1 MLSVAALCGPALTP
15 VHDSGD
21 SKEEV
26 KLPPITSLV
35 AYFTSP
41 EAFPS
46 FPLAEGIN
54 DALSS
59 SAPNDRSVEYAM
71 PLKKAK
77 VATKG
82 GKRLAALVA
91 KEQQNICSETRKAR
105 KVNYKDVERS
115 DDDEYQNGDGT
126 IEQAKVSIT
135 EDMILG
141 SKEEYVLVCL
151 PREEPRW
158 VPRSYVM
165 YKCRG
170 KNAMARVQAKIDEL
184 RETPDTF
191 GDYKKSLINDI
202 ANVQFVRYNGE
213 RITYRLGKK
222 TYTTTVD
229 QLTMTEELRC
239 FISPKEQKTPSV
251 QLNAGGHPATAM
263 SRMPGGLARPNPGVS
278 DWSARMPKSLDPK
291 AAAFQGKVVHFK
303 VAPPMTEDEAAAFLA
318 SLQNRV

>member
-82 GKRLAALVA
+82 GKRLAALIA

-202 ANVQFVRYNGE
+202 ANVQFVRYNGG

-229 QLTMTEELRC
+229 QLTMTEELRV
-239 FISPKEQKTPSV
+239 FISSHEPVAQPQV
-251 QLNAGGHPATAM
+251 NAKGYPTQAM
-263 SRMPGGLARPNPGVS
+263 SRRLPGGPLPSNKREKKPTTSEPE
-278 DWSARMPKSLDPK
+278 L
-291 AAAFQGKVVHFK
+291 
-303 VAPPMTEDEAAAFLA
+303 PMTELEAAAFLA